1 MNGLDNNAGH
11 VVCWTRSAVSCRLC
25 ALEGRSGVRISAARR
40 RGLEVAPNLPREAT
54 QLGEG
59 SAMALRCKTLRYL
72 ISSWP
77 HSDNGTARSDYCGRS
92 SRPDRPASSFT
103 RPEGYSID
111 SSIRDN
117 VALPWRGPCCQ
128 AGLEGLALAARVR
141 SAVGRATWS
150 RGKLHARWLRNISRQ
165 LFFTSKKKKR

>member
-1 MNGLDNNAGH
+1 
-11 VVCWTRSAVSCRLC
+11 
-25 ALEGRSGVRISAARR
+25 
-40 RGLEVAPNLPREAT
+40 
-54 QLGEG
+54 
-59 SAMALRCKTLRYL
+59 MALRCKTLRYL

-128 AGLEGLALAARVR
+128 AGLEGLALVARVR
-141 SAVGRATWS
+141 SAV
-150 RGKLHARWLRNISRQ
+150 GKLHARWLRNISRQ